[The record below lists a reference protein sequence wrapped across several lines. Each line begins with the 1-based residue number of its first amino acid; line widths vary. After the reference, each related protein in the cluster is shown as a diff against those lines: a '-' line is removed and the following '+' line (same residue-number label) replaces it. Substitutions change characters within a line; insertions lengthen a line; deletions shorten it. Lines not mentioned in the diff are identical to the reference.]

1 MEIEIILN
9 VEGSESQTSQ
19 SLTAIR
25 HPSFMDEIRSRFSNL
40 KDGRELA
47 AGTEVDESVRGHWAA
62 YCPCLRILDAT

>member
-1 MEIEIILN
+1 MEIEIVLN
-9 VEGSESQTSQ
+9 LEGSESQTSQ

-47 AGTEVDESVRGHWAA
+47 AGTEVDESV
-62 YCPCLRILDAT
+62 